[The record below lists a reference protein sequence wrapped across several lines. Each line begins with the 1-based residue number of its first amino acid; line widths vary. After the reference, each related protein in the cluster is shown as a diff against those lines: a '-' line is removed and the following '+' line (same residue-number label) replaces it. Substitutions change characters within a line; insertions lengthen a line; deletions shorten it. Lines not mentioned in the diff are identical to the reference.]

1 MKKVLLMLASM
12 FLMQVHASVLP
23 DLGILNHL
31 SVGAEVGT
39 PGWGVDLAVPVTSFV
54 DVQAGFTML
63 PKFSLNPTLEVS
75 TPSFA
80 GGQTLPMSSV
90 DMNGHPS
97 MKELKVM
104 VNVLPVPMLSSFHI
118 TAGIYYGSGD
128 ILDISNKEPLTELAI
143 ANQAIDLYNTINPG
157 GAQEHIGLKLGHYLL
172 EPDQEGN
179 ITALA
184 HVNKVK
190 PYVGIGFGRAVPKK
204 RIGVK
209 FDLGCIIWGKPT
221 VYCNGIEAPTTDV
234 GDLSG
239 GITKV
244 ISKLPVYPVL
254 NIRVCGRIF

>member
-23 DLGILNHL
+23 DLRMLNHL

-118 TAGIYYGSGD
+118 TAGI
-128 ILDISNKEPLTELAI
+128 
-143 ANQAIDLYNTINPG
+143 
-157 GAQEHIGLKLGHYLL
+157 
-172 EPDQEGN
+172 
-179 ITALA
+179 
-184 HVNKVK
+184 
-190 PYVGIGFGRAVPKK
+190 
-204 RIGVK
+204 
-209 FDLGCIIWGKPT
+209 
-221 VYCNGIEAPTTDV
+221 
-234 GDLSG
+234 
-239 GITKV
+239 
-244 ISKLPVYPVL
+244 
-254 NIRVCGRIF
+254 